1 MITQTTTILKMVHL
15 LFNQRKKAASFQ
27 KKKFLCFKW
36 HVTLKLKLMDME
48 RTKDPSFIWSQLADG
63 TENLAP
69 ILKVL
74 NIILHLLG
82 GLRGK

>member
-1 MITQTTTILKMVHL
+1 
-15 LFNQRKKAASFQ
+15 
-27 KKKFLCFKW
+27 
-36 HVTLKLKLMDME
+36 ME
-48 RTKDPSFIWSQLADG
+48 RTKDPPFIWSQLADG